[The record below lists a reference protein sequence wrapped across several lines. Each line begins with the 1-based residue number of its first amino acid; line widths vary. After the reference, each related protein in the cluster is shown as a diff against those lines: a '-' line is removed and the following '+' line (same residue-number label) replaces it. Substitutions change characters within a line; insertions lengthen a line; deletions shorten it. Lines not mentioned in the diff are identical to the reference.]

1 MAPNVP
7 NIAGIWASDAETK
20 NKLQMA
26 PIKDAAPMPKQT
38 MPRAIFSAVFIIDAP
53 DWKYTTHFTQ
63 FIATPDFPVL
73 TVGQTPWVKRG
84 AWRQSYKASRA
95 YSHRP

>member
-38 MPRAIFSAVFIIDAP
+38 MPRAIFSAEPIIDGPTADNTP
-53 DWKYTTHFTQ
+53 RFTEFITTPSFRFDNRH
-63 FIATPDFPVL
+63 
-73 TVGQTPWVKRG
+73 
-84 AWRQSYKASRA
+84 
-95 YSHRP
+95 